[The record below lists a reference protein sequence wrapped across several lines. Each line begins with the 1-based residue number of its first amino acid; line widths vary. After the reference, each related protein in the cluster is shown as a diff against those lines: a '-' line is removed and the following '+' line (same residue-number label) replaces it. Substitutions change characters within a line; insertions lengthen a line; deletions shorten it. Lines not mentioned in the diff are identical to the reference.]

1 MEGISLKILILY
13 ASFGNGHKSAAFAIK
28 NYLEKNYLDVEVNIA
43 DSYRYIN
50 RAFNKTTA
58 KSYEFITNKTPV
70 VWKNIYKRSDEK
82 GMLSTMSKEMNKV
95 SSYKLTKLI
104 NKFNPDIIVST
115 HMFNNNMCGRLK
127 QKGKINSKIISIVT
141 DFAFHSEWLINA
153 EYIDEFYVSNE
164 AMKLDFIKRGYSK
177 DKIFVTGI
185 PISPKFN
192 SDFDKEQIRK
202 EFELE
207 NKPTFLFFAGNNYVF
222 NSMKDVFESLLTL
235 NNVQII
241 ALCGKKEKTKVF
253 FENILNEHPNN
264 NIVKLLSFTDKIPE
278 LMSISDFVVTK
289 PGGLTSSEVLACNI
303 PIIICN
309 PIPGQEE
316 QNSNFL
322 LNNGVGIRLFNN
334 DDMEIT
340 LKNFLNNKKRIE
352 QIKEM
357 QKSIGKPNSTKD
369 ICDLITRKN

>member
-1 MEGISLKILILY
+1 MKILILY

-28 NYLEKNYLDVEVNIA
+28 NYLEENYADIEINII

-50 RAFNKTTA
+50 KAFNKTTA
-58 KSYEFITNKTPV
+58 KSYEFITNKTPT
-70 VWKNIYKRSDEK
+70 VWKNIYKYSDEK

-95 SSYKLTKLI
+95 SSHKLTKLI
-104 NKFNPDIIVST
+104 NNFNPDVIVST

-127 QKGKINSKIISIVT
+127 QKGKINCKIVSVIT

-153 EYIDEFYVSNE
+153 EYIDEFYVSND
-164 AMKLDFIKRGYSK
+164 AMKLDFIKRGFSK

-185 PISPKFN
+185 PVSPKFN
-192 SDFDKEQIRK
+192 MNFNREQIRK
-202 EFELE
+202 EFGLE
-207 NKPTFLFFAGNNYVF
+207 NKTTFLFFAGNNYVF
-222 NSMKDVFESLLTL
+222 NSMKQIFESLLHL
-235 NNVQII
+235 QNVQII

-253 FENILNEHPNN
+253 FENILEQNPNTN
-264 NIVKLLSFTDKIPE
+264 NVKILSFTDKIPE

-289 PGGLTSSEVLACNI
+289 PGGLTTSEVLACNI

-322 LNNGVGIRLFNN
+322 LNNGLAVRLFNN

-340 LKNFLNNKKRIE
+340 LKNFLNNKRRIE

-357 QKSIGKPNSTKD
+357 QKLIGKPNATKD
-369 ICDLITRKN
+369 ICDLIMKI